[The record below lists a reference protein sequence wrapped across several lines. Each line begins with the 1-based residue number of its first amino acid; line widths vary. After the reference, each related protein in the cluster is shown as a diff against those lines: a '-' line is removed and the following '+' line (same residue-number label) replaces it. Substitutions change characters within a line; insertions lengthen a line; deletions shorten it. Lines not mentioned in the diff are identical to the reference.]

1 MKNLKNWMIWLIITP
16 ILSMILWIIFTNHT
30 FVSYINTLFYLSL
43 IIFIS
48 IFFILLVQEG
58 IFDATS
64 YGFRRLRYQLSSRS
78 KKRTMADDEFLN
90 PQQVKKEHYFIS
102 TWIAPALICN
112 IAYFVMTIIISFL
125 L

>member
-1 MKNLKNWMIWLIITP
+1 MKNKKSWVVWSMITPLLSLIIWLIISNQTL
-16 ILSMILWIIFTNHT
+16 I
-30 FVSYINTLFYLSL
+30 SYINILFYISLSM
-43 IIFIS
+43 FIC

-58 IFDATS
+58 IFVS
-64 YGFRRLRYQLSSRS
+64 SCYGFRRIRYQLSSRS

>member
-43 IIFIS
+43 IIFIC

-64 YGFRRLRYQLSSRS
+64 YGFSS

>member
-1 MKNLKNWMIWLIITP
+1 MKNKKSWVVWSMITPLLSLIIWLIISNQTL
-16 ILSMILWIIFTNHT
+16 I
-30 FVSYINTLFYLSL
+30 SYINILFYISLSM
-43 IIFIS
+43 FIC

-64 YGFRRLRYQLSSRS
+64 YGFRRIRYQLSSRS

-102 TWIAPALICN
+102 TLIAPALICN

>member
-1 MKNLKNWMIWLIITP
+1 C
-16 ILSMILWIIFTNHT
+16 
-30 FVSYINTLFYLSL
+30 
-43 IIFIS
+43 

-64 YGFRRLRYQLSSRS
+64 YGFRRIRYQLSSSS